1 MISTF
6 SLLGII
12 LFLLLRL
19 IKIDNIHFKSAW
31 IASVV
36 AVIVGIVSIVL
47 AIILKKIG
55 I

>member
-36 AVIVGIVSIVL
+36 AVIVGIISIVL